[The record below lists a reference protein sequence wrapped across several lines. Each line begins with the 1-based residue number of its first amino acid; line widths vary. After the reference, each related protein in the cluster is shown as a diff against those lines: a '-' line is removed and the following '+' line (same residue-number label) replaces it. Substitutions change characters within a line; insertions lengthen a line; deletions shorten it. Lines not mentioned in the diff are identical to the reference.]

1 MIVYKW
7 KRNNTL
13 NYLSLSLYHSFQTP
27 PTSDDDNTMAT
38 TTVAQPP
45 NKTESSTSPELEWEY
60 AEAPNEK
67 KNGNNSEIM
76 YNFIAPDLLESQSK
90 LTPGSIGTDKSSE
103 RTNEQTRSRDIAI
116 EL

>member
-1 MIVYKW
+1 
-7 KRNNTL
+7 
-13 NYLSLSLYHSFQTP
+13 
-27 PTSDDDNTMAT
+27 MAT

-45 NKTESSTSPELEWEY
+45 NKTGRSTSPELEWEY

-67 KNGNNSEIM
+67 NGNNSKIM

-103 RTNEQTRSRDIAI
+103 RTKEQTRSRDIAI